1 MLIWNSD
8 SYVGFDTKMEVTL
21 TVADASQ
28 AAEIDAEDDIS
39 EPDED
44 SIAGQM
50 SMLKNGGA
58 PPPKRKK
65 QVVQDSSD
73 EESDTDGEEA
83 ADDTS
88 ETDTDTDEE

>member
-1 MLIWNSD
+1 
-8 SYVGFDTKMEVTL
+8 MEVTL
-21 TVADASQ
+21 TVAEASE

-50 SMLKNGGA
+50 NMLKNGGA
-58 PPPKRKK
+58 PPPRRKK

-73 EESDTDGEEA
+73 EESDTDGEQA

>member
-1 MLIWNSD
+1 
-8 SYVGFDTKMEVTL
+8 MEVTL
-21 TVADASQ
+21 TVAEASQ

-58 PPPKRKK
+58 PPPRRKK
-65 QVVQDSSD
+65 PIAQDSSD
-73 EESDTDGEEA
+73 EESDTDGEEV